1 MEKQFNTADFYE
13 KCGCMSASQ
22 RAVRRDSVNTDC
34 ADSLTMQ
41 MTERLLTGFESIIA
55 DKPAKQKNYRPPK
68 RHKRERQRKIIIF
81 KVYHGNY

>member
-34 ADSLTMQ
+34 ADSLTMVFIICSRRAARFI
-41 MTERLLTGFESIIA
+41 RLKGILRGNAFPEL
-55 DKPAKQKNYRPPK
+55 DKPFLEVCAN
-68 RHKRERQRKIIIF
+68 E
-81 KVYHGNY
+81 

>member
-34 ADSLTMQ
+34 ADSLTMVFINMQ
-41 MTERLLTGFESIIA
+41 PSAARFIRL
-55 DKPAKQKNYRPPK
+55 K
-68 RHKRERQRKIIIF
+68 RHSARERFFPSLISRF
-81 KVYHGNY
+81 WEVCANE

>member
-34 ADSLTMQ
+34 ADSLTMVFINMQ
-41 MTERLLTGFESIIA
+41 PSGGEVYPLEKALCAGTLFPEL
-55 DKPAKQKNYRPPK
+55 DKPFLGFI
-68 RHKRERQRKIIIF
+68 RK
-81 KVYHGNY
+81 